1 MNNFSSW
8 ILSIVGIIIV
18 SLLVEVLLPKGN
30 TSKLI
35 KAVIAICSMFII
47 IKPLNNFNIQNIN
60 FSEVISSNIVIN
72 DNFIEERNK
81 EKTTELEKNIE
92 ENLSLS
98 GYNNIKISI
107 LYEYIEKKYN
117 INTICV
123 DLRDLVLSDRNLNIN
138 KYTNIVAIIKKITAI
153 KEESIVFYEW
163 RKIRKWIAN
172 WRR

>member
-18 SLLVEVLLPKGN
+18 GLLVEILLPKG
-30 TSKLI
+30 SVRKLI
-35 KAVIAICSMFII
+35 KSIIAICSMFII
-47 IKPLNNFNIQNIN
+47 VKPLNNFNIKNIN

-72 DNFIEERNK
+72 DNFVEERNK
-81 EKTTELEKNIE
+81 EKTKKIEESIE

-117 INTICV
+117 INTIYV
-123 DLRDLVLSDRNLNIN
+123 DLRDLVLSDKNLNIN

-163 RKIRKWIAN
+163 RKKDRKWIA
-172 WRR
+172 RR